1 MLDTTKPPYAGY
13 LVRNLTFYTTAGCH
27 LCELAADLISQLEST
42 CDTTVV
48 VIDIVT
54 DEKLADRFG
63 TRIPVVSR
71 GDTQRELSWP
81 FTLEELE
88 RFAAT

>member
-1 MLDTTKPPYAGY
+1 M
-13 LVRNLTFYTTAGCH
+13 RNLTFYTTAGCH

-42 CDTTVV
+42 FDITVV
-48 VIDIVT
+48 EIDIVT
-54 DEKLADRFG
+54 DEKLVDRFG
-63 TRIPVVSR
+63 MRIPVVSK
-71 GDTQRELSWP
+71 GDTQREMSWP

>member
-1 MLDTTKPPYAGY
+1 M
-13 LVRNLTFYTTAGCH
+13 RNLTFYTTAGCH

-42 CDTTVV
+42 CDIAVV
-48 VIDIVT
+48 EIDIVT
-54 DEKLADRFG
+54 DEKLVDRFG
-63 TRIPVVSR
+63 MRIPVVSK
-71 GDTQRELSWP
+71 GDTQREMSWP

>member
-1 MLDTTKPPYAGY
+1 MRT
-13 LVRNLTFYTTAGCH
+13 LTFYNTAGCH
-27 LCELAADLISQLEST
+27 LCDLAADLISQLEST
-42 CDTTVV
+42 WDIVV
-48 VIDIVT
+48 VEIDIVT
-54 DEKLADRFG
+54 DEKLVDRFG

-88 RFAAT
+88 GFAAP

>member
-1 MLDTTKPPYAGY
+1 M
-13 LVRNLTFYTTAGCH
+13 RNLTFYTTAGCH

-42 CDTTVV
+42 CDIAVV
-48 VIDIVT
+48 EIDIVT
-54 DEKLADRFG
+54 DEKLVDRFG
-63 TRIPVVSR
+63 MRIPVVSK

>member
-1 MLDTTKPPYAGY
+1 M
-13 LVRNLTFYTTAGCH
+13 RNLTFYTTAGCH